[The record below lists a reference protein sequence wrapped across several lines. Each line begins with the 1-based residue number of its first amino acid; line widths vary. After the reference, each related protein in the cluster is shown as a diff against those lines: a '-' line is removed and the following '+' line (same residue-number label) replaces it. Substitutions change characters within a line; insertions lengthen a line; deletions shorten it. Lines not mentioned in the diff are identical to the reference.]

1 MTANERR
8 KVTVKLYPGN
18 YESELA
24 DLLDRAMAAKRKE
37 DAAKE
42 AEGASGPQRA
52 GQKSEVP
59 PLAAESD
66 RLAMQYDTK
75 AAEAEAAGVE
85 VVINEISNTAW
96 QKLADEH
103 PPREDDERD
112 KFNALNMSTFPAALL
127 KVALDPAAS
136 VDLDELSR
144 VHYVKLER
152 AAWNL
157 HNGAD
162 EIPKESLVS
171 LLNQQR
177 DADSKPDSDTE

>member
-1 MTANERR
+1 MA
-8 KVTVKLYPGN
+8 
-18 YESELA
+18 LA
-24 DLLDRAMAAKRKE
+24 K
-37 DAAKE
+37 
-42 AEGASGPQRA
+42 
-52 GQKSEVP
+52 
-59 PLAAESD
+59 
-66 RLAMQYDTK
+66 QYDTK